1 VADLKCLIVDDVEL
15 GRDKL
20 RRYLADQ
27 PGVTIV
33 GEAGSGVEA
42 VTAIRD
48 LAPDV
53 VFLDVEM
60 PEMDGFDV
68 LAALAGEKLPAVV
81 FVTAYEHYAVRAFD
95 VHAVDYLLKP
105 VEKERLVQA
114 LDRVRAE
121 QAESDAAAE
130 GEATIDGRLR
140 NLLGELKPGANY
152 PARLLIKDVG
162 RTRVVAVKDIDW
174 VEAAGNYVAL
184 HCGKETHIMR
194 ETMTDLERRL
204 DPTRFARIHRSAIV
218 SIEQIVELTPLF
230 NGDQSVKIKTG
241 AELTLSRTYRDK
253 VLPLLGDKG

>member
-1 VADLKCLIVDDVEL
+1 MNDLKCLIVDDVEL
-15 GRDKL
+15 ARDKL

-27 PGVTIV
+27 SGVTVV
-33 GEAGSGVEA
+33 GEAASGAEA
-42 VTAIRD
+42 VERIRD

-68 LAALAGEKLPAVV
+68 LAALEGEKLPAVV
-81 FVTAYEHYAVRAFD
+81 FVTAYGHYAVRAFD
-95 VHAVDYLLKP
+95 VHAADYLLKP
-105 VEKERLVQA
+105 VERDRLLQA
-114 LDRVRAE
+114 LDRVRAAL
-121 QAESDAAAE
+121 AEAAGAGDESIDAK
-130 GEATIDGRLR
+130 LR
-140 NLLGELKPGANY
+140 KLIGELKPAERY

-162 RTRVVAVKDIDW
+162 RTRVVTVRDIEW

-204 DPTRFARIHRSAIV
+204 DPARFARIHRSAIV
-218 SIEQIVELTPLF
+218 NVEQILELTPLF
-230 NGDQSVKIKTG
+230 NGDQSVKLKTG

-253 VLPLLGDKG
+253 VLPMLGERS